1 MTSDDV
7 GSLAC
12 LGCHA
17 PLAFEGS
24 RAAGHIVA
32 GKLRCTECGSS
43 WPVEDGLPR
52 LVDERRVSGI
62 DRMMRFVYDWI
73 APLHDPATSYLLPW
87 LQGAS
92 EETTRD
98 GHMRRLRVGDLRR
111 GDDGRAPRILEVGVG
126 SGGNLPWLERDLPP
140 GLDVELW
147 GVDLS
152 PQMLEHCRR
161 RLARPGSPTMRLAVA
176 DGHALPF
183 PDSSFDR
190 VYNVGGIGTY
200 ADPRRAL
207 AEMARVARPGTPIVV
222 VDEQLDPHR
231 RHPFYYRLIFRAL
244 TLYDPAPRSPVAH
257 LPADAVNVTEE
268 QVSRFYYCL
277 AFEMPARPFFLAPR
291 AARLDRT
298 LS

>member
-1 MTSDDV
+1 MTVDDV
-7 GSLAC
+7 ATLAC
-12 LGCHA
+12 LRCHA
-17 PLAFEGS
+17 ALGYDGS
-24 RAAGHIVA
+24 RAAGHLVD
-32 GKLRCTECGSS
+32 GMLRCMACGVS
-43 WPVEDGLPR
+43 WPVIDGLPR
-52 LVDERRVSGI
+52 LVDERGVSTT

-73 APLHDPATSYLLPW
+73 APLHDPATSFLLPL

-92 EETTRD
+92 EADTRD
-98 GHMRRLRVGDLRR
+98 GHMRRLRVGELRR
-111 GDDGRAPRILEVGVG
+111 DGHVPRVLEVGVG

-140 GLDVELW
+140 GVAVELW

-152 PQMLEHCRR
+152 PQMLAHCHR
-161 RLARPGSPTMRLAVA
+161 RLSRPGNPTMRLAVA

-183 PDSSFDR
+183 PDATFDR

-231 RHPFYYRLIFRAL
+231 KHPFYYRLLFRAL
-244 TLYDPAPRSPVAH
+244 TLYDLAPRSPIAY
-257 LPADAVNVTEE
+257 LPPDADNVTDE

-277 AFEMPARPFFLAPR
+277 TFEMPPRPASASPDR
-291 AARLDRT
+291 AARPE
-298 LS
+298 